1 MSFFLLFILVLF
13 FLKTQKHKKMV
24 EEEVF
29 LENTKF
35 IFEFDDDY
43 NIIFS
48 MEWNEQISN
57 HTLKFNLYHNI
68 VFDILEVKE
77 FIENNCK
84 MKWTQKIE
92 EYFMKCKEFFLK
104 NARIMNIHSRDDCIL
119 TICYI

>member
-1 MSFFLLFILVLF
+1 
-13 FLKTQKHKKMV
+13 MV
-24 EEEVF
+24 KEEVI

-35 IFEFDDDY
+35 IFEFDNSY
-43 NIIFS
+43 KTLVFS

-57 HTLKFNLYHNI
+57 HTLEFYDI
-68 VFDILEVKE
+68 TFDILKVKE

-92 EYFMKCKEFFLK
+92 EYFTKCKEFFFK
-104 NARIMNIHSRDDCIL
+104 NARIMHIHSRDDCIL